1 MSTNDIRDMSLQER
15 MQLMELLMDSFHY
28 DDAKLRSPQ
37 WHGDILKERAKL
49 LQNGSVKTYTLDELK
64 ARR

>member
-1 MSTNDIRDMSLQER
+1 MSINDIRDMSLQER

-28 DDAKLRSPQ
+28 DDAQPHSPQ
-37 WHGDILKERAKL
+37 WHGDILKERAQL